1 MHAVEFREQISGCIG
16 NRTQWILGMRVL
28 PGGKRLVR
36 RAEVEVV
43 HLTITGIES
52 AIRCCRSVT
61 RLDPHKQS
69 DQHKQHGCRG
79 RSMAMLSKRQQ
90 AICLPNQKSE
100 AACLVVTGC

>member
-1 MHAVEFREQISGCIG
+1 
-16 NRTQWILGMRVL
+16 MRVL

-52 AIRCCRSVT
+52 AIRCCRSLT
-61 RLDPHKQS
+61 RLGPHKQS
-69 DQHKQHGCRG
+69 DQYKQRGYRG
-79 RSMAMLSKRQQ
+79 RSVAMLSMRQQ

-100 AACLVVTGC
+100 TACLVVMGCSNQTGYAS